1 MEIQKAPMRTAFQY
15 RNYDCRSRVDS
26 NSPMV
31 IFLLSFLTICL
42 FSPGLLSA
50 QDDQDYLSQ
59 EESYD
64 YFLKWLSEDVIYIVT
79 DEEREIFQNLTTA
92 DEREQFIEQFWFRR
106 DPDPRTAENEFKEEH
121 YRRLAYC
128 NENFSSGKPGW
139 KTDRGRIYIIHGPP
153 DELEFHP
160 TGNHH
165 VRPMSQGG
173 GSTTTY
179 PFEVWTYRHLEGIG
193 DNITLEF
200 VDKTMTGEYRLAL
213 LPDEKDALLYTPGG
227 GETVAEA
234 LGLATKADRPFF
246 NPGNRENYPG
256 MLNSIQNNPFLRY
269 ETFAKVQGPKSIK
282 YQDLKEIV
290 DVNVSYDRIP
300 LEVEAHYFRLSQAQ
314 ALVPVTFQ
322 LQNKNLSFNLENGA
336 QIARV
341 AVYGIVTS
349 ITKRV
354 ITEFEDDLTLSY
366 REDALNAGLLQ
377 NSIYQ
382 KILFLEP
389 KMRYKLD
396 LVVKDL
402 NSDSVGVV
410 SRALGP
416 PSYDDE
422 SLQASQLIFSSQIW
436 TLQEAPDLNEMF
448 VLGDV
453 RIKPNIKK
461 EFTTD
466 LPLGVYFQLYN
477 VKIDQTDRTPS
488 LSVTYEILSDGIP
501 ISSVTD
507 SNGESTQF
515 FSYDRIV
522 LIKQIDLTGLNKGR
536 YQIRLKIHDRIGN
549 QQIERS
555 DFFTL
560 VESKRKS

>member
-1 MEIQKAPMRTAFQY
+1 MRIAFQY
-15 RNYDCRSRVDS
+15 RDYDCRSRVDS
-26 NSPMV
+26 NSPEV

-42 FSPGLLSA
+42 FLPGLLSA
-50 QDDQDYLSQ
+50 QPEQDYLSQ

-64 YFLKWLSEDVIYIVT
+64 YFLKWLGEDVIYIVT
-79 DEEREIFQNLTTA
+79 DEERDIFKNLTTA

-160 TGNHH
+160 TGNRH

-179 PFEVWTYRHLEGIG
+179 PFEVWTYRYLEGIG

-227 GETVAEA
+227 GKTVAEE

-256 MLNSIQNNPFLRY
+256 MLHSIQNNPFLRY

-322 LQNKNLSFNLENGA
+322 LQNKNLSFQLENGA
-336 QIARV
+336 QVARV
-341 AVYGIVTS
+341 AVYGVVTS

-354 ITEFEDDLTLSY
+354 ITEFEDDLNLSY
-366 REDALNAGLLQ
+366 REDAISAGLLQ
-377 NSIYQ
+377 NSVYQ

-389 KMRYKLD
+389 KMRYRLD

-410 SRALGP
+410 SRALVP
-416 PSYDDE
+416 PSYTDE

-453 RIKPNIKK
+453 RIRPNIKK
-461 EFTTD
+461 EFAPN

-477 VKIDQTDRTPS
+477 VRIDQTELTPS
-488 LSVTYEILSDGIP
+488 LSVTYDILRDGHP
-501 ISSVTD
+501 VSSTTD
-507 SNGESTQF
+507 LNGESTQF
-515 FSYDRIV
+515 FSSDRVV
-522 LIKQIDLTGLNKGR
+522 LIKQIDLTGLENGR
-536 YQIRLKIHDRIGN
+536 YQIRLHIHDRIGN
-549 QQIERS
+549 QQIEVN

-560 VESKRKS
+560 VGSKIKS